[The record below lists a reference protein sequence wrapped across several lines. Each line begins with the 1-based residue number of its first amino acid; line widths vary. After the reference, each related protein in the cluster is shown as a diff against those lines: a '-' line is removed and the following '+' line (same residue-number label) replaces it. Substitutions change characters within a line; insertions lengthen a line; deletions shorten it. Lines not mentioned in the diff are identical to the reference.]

1 MERRECLKRFAELG
15 VCSGVLA
22 QLFAGDETL
31 AAVEPPADELAKL
44 RGQKEFIQNWL
55 SDLLA
60 TMDKVLDRET
70 IARLMAGCGR
80 GCFDRHAFKQ
90 EIAAK
95 GKGDLEKLIAAYKD
109 NFEIWKE
116 GEAVHIRY
124 GETSPGCYCP
134 AANYRPAKA
143 GDAHCECTR
152 ATHQAIFETALGRP
166 IRVDILES
174 LRRGGRTCHFLVHV

>member
-22 QLFAGDETL
+22 KLFAGDEAL
-31 AAVEPPADELAKL
+31 AAEPAADELAKL

-60 TMDKVLDRET
+60 TMDKILDRET
-70 IARLMAGCGR
+70 IVTLMAGCGR

-90 EIAAK
+90 AIAAR
-95 GKGDLEKLIAAYKD
+95 GKGSLEKLIAAYKE
-109 NFEIWKE
+109 NFEIWQE
-116 GEAVHIRY
+116 GALVHIRY

-134 AANYRPAKA
+134 AATYRP
-143 GDAHCECTR
+143 GRPDDAHCECTR

-166 IRVDILES
+166 FRVEIVES